1 MKPAGR
7 ALSVIDYHT
16 EGEPM
21 RIVVG
26 GAEPIPGATLMER
39 SEHLAAHGRD
49 LLGSRDPDICLRADQ
64 TVRSDYH
71 SRSPSNERP
80 IPTDPLFWR
89 IGPGSPAWR
98 PCTAFPALEV

>member
-39 SEHLAAHGRD
+39 SEHLAPVGGARRRRARRGGQDGRRAAAD
-49 LLGSRDPDICLRADQ
+49 SRR
-64 TVRSDYH
+64 
-71 SRSPSNERP
+71 RP
-80 IPTDPLFWR
+80 GQQVVPPH
-89 IGPGSPAWR
+89 R
-98 PCTAFPALEV
+98 PRR